1 MVCGKAV
8 TIGVSYRVNE
18 LSDRK
23 NIITPPKTA
32 GKVFSLVPLQ
42 EIISEIMQVGP
53 SSKSVTREYE
63 RLINRFGSELSIL
76 QNVPA
81 DEIAKASMLLGEG
94 IARLRAGKVIK
105 QARFD
110 GEYGVIK
117 LFEKDELKIKH

>member
-1 MVCGKAV
+1 M

-23 NIITPPKTA
+23 EIITPPATA

-53 SSKSVTREYE
+53 QSKSAVCEYE
-63 RLINRFGSELSIL
+63 RLIHKFGSELAIL
-76 QNVPA
+76 QDIPT
-81 DEIAKASMLLGEG
+81 DEISKASVLLGEG
-94 IARLRAGKVIK
+94 ISRLREGKVIK
-105 QARFD
+105 HAGYD

-117 LFEKDELKIKH
+117 LFEDDELIKKTS